1 MLQNF
6 NKEIDFNK
14 LKYFIVDVDGTL
26 TDSGVIYDNHLNEF
40 KRFSTRDF
48 VGVLAAHYIGVRV
61 IVITGRESAITSH
74 RLEEMKIDEVYQ
86 GIKNKSEFLSNYMKK
101 NKIDAIHIGY
111 VGDDLNDYAAMQK
124 VGFKA
129 CPNDSCEDIKEIAD
143 FTSSINGGYGVLQ
156 DVFRYILNQLGI
168 WNNFIEEIIIKGF

>member
-101 NKIDAIHIGY
+101 NKIDAIHICY
-111 VGDDLNDYAAMQK
+111 VGDD
-124 VGFKA
+124 
-129 CPNDSCEDIKEIAD
+129 
-143 FTSSINGGYGVLQ
+143 
-156 DVFRYILNQLGI
+156 
-168 WNNFIEEIIIKGF
+168 